1 MPVATAIA
9 DPPLDPPGVRSGA
22 EGFLA
27 GPNAECSV
35 EDPIANSSQFVL
47 PTMTAPAALE
57 ALDNRRAV
65 GRNVMLEDS
74 GPRRRAQ
81 TPRADVVFYSDRNA
95 EERQV
100 VGPGR
105 SAIERRRAT
114 ESSLVVD
121 GDERIERPIEAVDS
135 IQRSAADLDC

>member
-1 MPVATAIA
+1 MFGGGPHRELIA
-9 DPPLDPPGVRSGA
+9 VRFADDDGT
-22 EGFLA
+22 G
-27 GPNAECSV
+27 
-35 EDPIANSSQFVL
+35 
-47 PTMTAPAALE
+47 ALE

-74 GPRRRAQ
+74 GPRRRPQAA
-81 TPRADVVFYSDRNA
+81 RADVVFYSDRNA

-121 GDERIERPIEAVDS
+121 GDERVER
-135 IQRSAADLDC
+135 R